1 MLVPF
6 CLLLLCVC
14 VNKLWVHGV
23 GVEWII
29 HDHGGLTYQDEVP
42 LWSLCVCCCCL
53 CVWGVGRLRWVDVWR
68 YTMVVY
74 IQYHRL
80 TFSKFNNSKFMCR
93 GGVVA
98 YSRGTGKRQLP
109 GRVRNRLRK
118 CPTRIFLFKYLKMRF
133 MSCRLGTLSYTI
145 QDLKLF
151 LSARAHHKL

>member
-1 MLVPF
+1 
-6 CLLLLCVC
+6 
-14 VNKLWVHGV
+14 
-23 GVEWII
+23 
-29 HDHGGLTYQDEVP
+29 
-42 LWSLCVCCCCL
+42 
-53 CVWGVGRLRWVDVWR
+53 
-68 YTMVVY
+68 MVVY

-109 GRVRNRLRK
+109 GRVRNCLRK

-151 LSARAHHKL
+151 LSARASQTLSKEYFYNSLRIVHNAGEQRNSPCKCPTRILLLKYSKMRIMSCRIGTLCYYTVQD